1 MNPVERLMQEE
12 VTHFVDRLASS
23 IPPDGVASH
32 ALTAA
37 ARIRLDDAE
46 AQLAQAR
53 ASLVEGYGCW
63 RRALEDVE
71 ADEVDG
77 FLEALA
83 HFVSEARVEI
93 VRAVRMAKGHQA
105 SIAARPAPKEIGT
118 SPNVS

>member
-1 MNPVERLMQEE
+1 MNPVERRLQEE
-12 VTHFVDRLASS
+12 VQQFVAGRQ
-23 IPPDGVASH
+23 P
-32 ALTAA
+32 
-37 ARIRLDDAE
+37 
-46 AQLAQAR
+46 
-53 ASLVEGYGCW
+53 
-63 RRALEDVE
+63 RRAIGRDLGVEKPKEGEDVLRVLRAIGGVVRLRRGKTACLPRADQRVE